1 MKNLV
6 FGALAI
12 VVVTMTSCSKNLTYF
27 SDNLQREYNW
37 SQSEL
42 ERIQF
47 YVSQDIRLV
56 RTSCSGNARIEDGK
70 IKVKDNS
77 RVNEVVI
84 KRGTPGT
91 LVFLP
96 NKNRFAVSFERSD
109 DYFLMFGPS
118 EKNNGR
124 YTLLAKDWRRNNGI
138 ITYGGAEYR
147 TGSESAYA
155 ALMVD
160 INKAKNSSVK
170 RTTAKGRTVR

>member
-1 MKNLV
+1 
-6 FGALAI
+6 
-12 VVVTMTSCSKNLTYF
+12 
-27 SDNLQREYNW
+27 
-37 SQSEL
+37 
-42 ERIQF
+42 QF

-56 RTSCSGNARIEDGK
+56 RTSSSGNSKIEDGK

-77 RVNEVVI
+77 NVNEVLI

-96 NKNRFAVSFERSD
+96 NEKRFAVSFERSD
-109 DYFLMFGPS
+109 DYFLVFGPS
-118 EKNNGR
+118 PQNKGR
-124 YTLLAKDWRRNNGI
+124 YTLKAKDWSRNSGI

-160 INKAKNSSVK
+160 IKKAKNSVVNRK
-170 RTTAKGRTVR
+170 TAKGRTVR

>member
-1 MKNLV
+1 MKNIIIITL
-6 FGALAI
+6 ALLSL
-12 VVVTMTSCSKNLTYF
+12 TLTSCSKKLTYF
-27 SDNLQREYNW
+27 SERLQREYNW
-37 SQSEL
+37 SKAEL

-56 RTSCSGNARIEDGK
+56 RTSSTGNARIEDGK

-77 RVNEVVI
+77 NVNEVVI

-96 NKNRFAVSFERSD
+96 NEERFAVSFERSD

-118 EKNNGR
+118 EKTNGR
-124 YTLLAKDWRRNNGI
+124 YTLRAKDWQRNSGI
-138 ITYGGAEYR
+138 ITYGGTEYR

-160 INKAKNSSVK
+160 IKKAKNSVVSK
-170 RTTAKGRTVR
+170 KTAKGRTVR

>member
-1 MKNLV
+1 MQNIV
-6 FGALAI
+6 IVTLAI
-12 VVVTMTSCSKNLTYF
+12 IGITLSSCSKNLTYF

-37 SQSEL
+37 SQAEL

-56 RTSCSGNARIEDGK
+56 KVASSGNARIEDGK

-77 RVNEVVI
+77 NVNEVLI

-96 NKNRFAVSFERSD
+96 KQNRFAVSFERSD

-118 EKNNGR
+118 EKTNGR
-124 YTLLAKDWRRNNGI
+124 YTLRAKDWNRNSGI
-138 ITYGGAEYR
+138 VTYGGTEYR

-160 INKAKNSSVK
+160 IKKAKNSVVK
-170 RTTAKGRTVR
+170 RKTAKGRTVR